1 MEPEVPKLIESGLVA
16 ASVLIALFGVVGV
29 LRWLN
34 GRPRRGK
41 TPVAPRRPGPVRRR
55 RPSVAPDLEITPRSV
70 VVDGSNVMFWADN
83 TPTAGAVQKV
93 LSTLREAGKEPIL
106 CFDANIGYKLA
117 NQHLDRGELALLF
130 GIPQSQVVICPSRT
144 DGDAMIMRIA
154 TENRLPV
161 VSNDR
166 YRDYPDLVKNVRL
179 MPGSIVKGEAR
190 VLLNPRPPRGS

>member
-1 MEPEVPKLIESGLVA
+1 MDPDDLSLIEFGLAVA
-16 ASVLIALFGVVGV
+16 IVLIALFGAVWV

-41 TPVAPRRPGPVRRR
+41 KPIAPRGQVPVRRR
-55 RPSVAPDLEITPRSV
+55 PRVAPDLEITPRSV

-83 TPTAGAVQKV
+83 TPMAGAVQKV
-93 LSTLREAGKEPIL
+93 LSALREAGKEPIL

-117 NQHLDRGELALLF
+117 NRHLDRGEVALLF

-144 DGDAMIMRIA
+144 DGDATILRIA

-166 YRDYPDLVKNVRL
+166 YRDYPDLVKHVRL

-190 VLLNPRPPRGS
+190 VLLDRRPRRGS